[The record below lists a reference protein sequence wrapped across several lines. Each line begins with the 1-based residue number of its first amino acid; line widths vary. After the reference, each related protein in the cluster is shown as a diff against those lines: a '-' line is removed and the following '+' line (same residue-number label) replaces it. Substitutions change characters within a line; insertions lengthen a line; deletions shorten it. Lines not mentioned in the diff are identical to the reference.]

1 MKTTNKR
8 KLNRLIRECYE
19 EGYGEIEPVSMAL
32 LTIEEIIDLI
42 MITVAAL
49 KSEDFVPV
57 ISEEQKEKVKRKLYE
72 ANNKRR
78 YRIPRHSQPPS
89 HTPPRLPNNPLGS
102 FLFSHLHYSSVISP
116 QITEQDTHHCTIYFT

>member
-32 LTIEEIIDLI
+32 LTIEEIIELI

-49 KSEDFVPV
+49 KSGDFVPV
-57 ISEEQKEKVKRKLYE
+57 ISERQKEKVKRKLYE

-78 YRIPRHSQPPS
+78 YRLLRKS
-89 HTPPRLPNNPLGS
+89 
-102 FLFSHLHYSSVISP
+102 
-116 QITEQDTHHCTIYFT
+116 

>member
-32 LTIEEIIDLI
+32 LTIEEIIELI
-42 MITVAAL
+42 MITV
-49 KSEDFVPV
+49 SEG
-57 ISEEQKEKVKRKLYE
+57 QKEKVKRKLYE

-78 YRIPRHSQPPS
+78 YRISRH
-89 HTPPRLPNNPLGS
+89 T
-102 FLFSHLHYSSVISP
+102 
-116 QITEQDTHHCTIYFT
+116 

>member
-1 MKTTNKR
+1 MPLKNTCINKIKTVMNTTNRR

-19 EGYGEIEPVSMAL
+19 EGCGEIEPVSMAL

-57 ISEEQKEKVKRKLYE
+57 VSERQKEKVKRKLYE
-72 ANNKRR
+72 ASNKRR
-78 YRIPRHSQPPS
+78 YRLLRKS
-89 HTPPRLPNNPLGS
+89 
-102 FLFSHLHYSSVISP
+102 
-116 QITEQDTHHCTIYFT
+116 

>member
-1 MKTTNKR
+1 MKTTNRR
-8 KLNRLIRECYE
+8 KLNRLIRECFE

-49 KSEDFVPV
+49 NSEDFVPV
-57 ISEEQKEKVKRKLYE
+57 VSERQKAKVKRELYE

-78 YRIPRHSQPPS
+78 YRLLRKS
-89 HTPPRLPNNPLGS
+89 
-102 FLFSHLHYSSVISP
+102 
-116 QITEQDTHHCTIYFT
+116 

>member
-57 ISEEQKEKVKRKLYE
+57 VSERQKAKVKRKLYE
-72 ANNKRR
+72 ASSKRR
-78 YRIPRHSQPPS
+78 YRLLRKSYPLPYSY
-89 HTPPRLPNNPLGS
+89 TPHHQLGS
-102 FLFSHLHYSSVISP
+102 FYLPLTPHSLLLSSHYPLLLFPKH
-116 QITEQDTHHCTIYFT
+116 QTKE

>member
-19 EGYGEIEPVSMAL
+19 EGYGEIEPVAMAL

-57 ISEEQKEKVKRKLYE
+57 VSEVQKEKVKRKLYE
-72 ANNKRR
+72 ANEQRR
-78 YRIPRHSQPPS
+78 YR
-89 HTPPRLPNNPLGS
+89 LPKDS
-102 FLFSHLHYSSVISP
+102 
-116 QITEQDTHHCTIYFT
+116 

>member
-1 MKTTNKR
+1 MTLKNTYINKIKTVMKTTNKR

-19 EGYGEIEPVSMAL
+19 EGHGEIEPVAMAL
-32 LTIEEIIDLI
+32 LTIEEIIELI

-57 ISEEQKEKVKRKLYE
+57 VKKRQKEKVKRKLYE

-78 YRIPRHSQPPS
+78 YRLLRKS
-89 HTPPRLPNNPLGS
+89 
-102 FLFSHLHYSSVISP
+102 
-116 QITEQDTHHCTIYFT
+116 

>member
-1 MKTTNKR
+1 MRTSNKR

-19 EGYGEIEPVSMAL
+19 EGFGGIEPVSMAL

-57 ISEEQKEKVKRKLYE
+57 ISEGQKEKVKRKLYE
-72 ANNKRR
+72 ASNKRSH
-78 YRIPRHSQPPS
+78 RIPRHS
-89 HTPPRLPNNPLGS
+89 
-102 FLFSHLHYSSVISP
+102 
-116 QITEQDTHHCTIYFT
+116 

>member
-8 KLNRLIRECYE
+8 KLNRLIRECFE

-32 LTIEEIIDLI
+32 LTIEEIIELI

-49 KSEDFVPV
+49 KSGDFVPV
-57 ISEEQKEKVKRKLYE
+57 ISERQKVKRKLYE

-78 YRIPRHSQPPS
+78 YRLPKHS
-89 HTPPRLPNNPLGS
+89 
-102 FLFSHLHYSSVISP
+102 
-116 QITEQDTHHCTIYFT
+116 